1 MRLKYDVSVSQSKHS
16 SALSS
21 VIDPRHCLTL
31 IASAVTYVPHVAVTK
46 EFSYYLLLV
55 DVGLRSFT
63 IFECP
68 TRCRHRDASWRSRLY
83 QHRQHATVVS
93 SSVTRLCGWRSLS
106 ECPVAICTS
115 WACIYVL
122 LYQNNY
128 CHPDTSALTY
138 LLTEQKS
145 TVRSVSLLHKNASYR
160 KQVARPRCSAI
171 NFVRRPKFLVNVAS
185 KDIPTKLVTCQHT
198 LNILHHCRP
207 VT

>member
-68 TRCRHRDASWRSRLY
+68 TRCRHRDASWRSRLSASTTCDGSVF
-83 QHRQHATVVS
+83 QCDTTLWLKKSFRMS
-93 SSVTRLCGWRSLS
+93 SRDLYFLSLYLCPLVPKQLLS
-106 ECPVAICTS
+106 SRYKCS
-115 WACIYVL
+115 DL
-122 LYQNNY
+122 
-128 CHPDTSALTY
+128 LTY
-138 LLTEQKS
+138 WTKEYGTQCI
-145 TVRSVSLLHKNASYR
+145 TV
-160 KQVARPRCSAI
+160 
-171 NFVRRPKFLVNVAS
+171 
-185 KDIPTKLVTCQHT
+185 T
-198 LNILHHCRP
+198 
-207 VT
+207 